1 MATAQEWADGF
12 ARQADADFRAWELYE
27 KHPDVLAA
35 ACHKLLF
42 LQMACEKL
50 CKAHMIRSGTNPDD
64 VVTTH
69 RVVAKNLP
77 LVIREEM
84 IRRKSDE
91 QAIKNIMR
99 HLRHLSQEIEYLN
112 PAVKDEGQRPD
123 NCEYPWDAGGHI
135 VSPLTWGFSPLRLCF
150 EPAGRTF
157 LKLLRCALDSN
168 LP

>member
-1 MATAQEWADGF
+1 MASAHDWADGF

-27 KHPDVLAA
+27 LHSEALAA
-35 ACHKLLF
+35 PKLLF

-64 VVTTH
+64 VATTH

-84 IRRKSDE
+84 IWRKSDAK
-91 QAIKNIMR
+91 AIKNIMR
-99 HLRHLSQEIEYLN
+99 HLRHLAQEIEYLN
-112 PAVKDEGQRPD
+112 PAIKREGQRPD
-123 NCEYPWDAGGHI
+123 NCEYPWETSGTI
-135 VSPLTWGFSPLRLCF
+135 VSPLDWSFSPLQLCF
-150 EPAGRTF
+150 EPSGRTF
-157 LKLLRCALDSN
+157 LKLLRCALNRN